1 MKIGLRTGQ
10 NPSNF
15 SHFEG
20 KFASKSAQSPSKS
33 RFLGNPPDLQNRALM
48 NKGAFLNRGGVLKG
62 MGLIE
67 REQQND
73 FKMLQL
79 ELSCMTVMNIRD
91 KCPIKKLNG

>member
-48 NKGAFLNRGGVLKG
+48 NKGGFLKRDGTDWFDRIMEKLPAEFVSWTMKRPT
-62 MGLIE
+62 E
-67 REQQND
+67 
-73 FKMLQL
+73 L
-79 ELSCMTVMNIRD
+79 ETI
-91 KCPIKKLNG
+91 